1 MFCVVLFIWFVFTPR
16 THMPSTRLAILHL
29 AVIHLRDS
37 NLIKKVTLLSTPFRA
52 KLEIKKQT
60 FLSLLFCS

>member
-1 MFCVVLFIWFVFTPR
+1 MFYVILFDRGR

-37 NLIKKVTLLSTPFRA
+37 SLIKKVTSPTFVIQLILL
-52 KLEIKKQT
+52 INY
-60 FLSLLFCS
+60 